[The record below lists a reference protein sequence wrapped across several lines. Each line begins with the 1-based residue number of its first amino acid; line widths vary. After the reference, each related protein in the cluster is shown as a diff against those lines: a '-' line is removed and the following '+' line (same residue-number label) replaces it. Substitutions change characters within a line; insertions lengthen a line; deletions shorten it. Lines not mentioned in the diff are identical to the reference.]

1 MSNKH
6 TITLSSG
13 QTAVVSGL
21 EFDRITSF
29 SDEATCAGFD
39 RVVLSGLIIV
49 EDINELSEVLNE
61 QDATELYTELDRLA
75 TQECR
80 DWQEQRA
87 ELNRFLAAI

>member
-13 QTAVVSGL
+13 KTAVVSGL

-29 SDEATCAGFD
+29 SDEATCAGFE
-39 RVVLSGLIIV
+39 RVVLSDTIIV
-49 EDINELSEVLNE
+49 EDIHELSEVLSK
-61 QDATELYTELDRLA
+61 QDATELYAELDRIA
-75 TQECR
+75 TRECR